1 MKGRQVLKYE
11 ILISKE
17 KLAEYINGYLQLMAL
32 EQGGVDNW
40 SWCGESIRDFLD
52 RHGADDFDEI
62 VEEELRQ
69 YEVII

>member
-17 KLAEYINGYLQLMAL
+17 QLEKYINGYLQLMAL

-40 SWCGESIRDFLD
+40 SWYGASLGDFLEN
-52 RHGADDFDEI
+52 HGAMEFSEL
-62 VEEELRQ
+62 VEEEIRQ
-69 YEVII
+69 YEVVI

>member
-1 MKGRQVLKYE
+1 MKGKPVLKYE

-52 RHGADDFDEI
+52 RHGADDFDDI

-69 YEVII
+69 YEVVI

>member
-1 MKGRQVLKYE
+1 MKGRPALKYE

-40 SWCGESIRDFLD
+40 SWCGDSIRDFLN
-52 RHGADDFDEI
+52 RHEADDFDEL
-62 VEEELRQ
+62 VEKEIKK
-69 YEVII
+69 YEVMV

>member
-52 RHGADDFDEI
+52 RHGADDFDDI
-62 VEEELRQ
+62 VEEEIRQ
-69 YEVII
+69 YEVTI

>member
-62 VEEELRQ
+62 VEEEIRQ
-69 YEVII
+69 YEVVI

>member
-69 YEVII
+69 YEVVI

>member
-17 KLAEYINGYLQLMAL
+17 KLADYINGYLQLMAL

-69 YEVII
+69 YEVVI

>member
-1 MKGRQVLKYE
+1 MKYE

-52 RHGADDFDEI
+52 RHGADDFDDI
-62 VEEELRQ
+62 VEEEISQ
-69 YEVII
+69 YEVVI